1 MKIIRCWNA
10 FVFCPISSIN
20 LNEFFMVRV
29 AGLKGQVSASV
40 DTPSAEGKTPA
51 QQLAA
56 TTAEASRLM
65 AAQQACWRQLSAAL
79 RDAGIAIVA
88 ADELDATERAWLET
102 WFLDR
107 IFPALTPF
115 AVDSTHPFPFIPNSG
130 VCLAL
135 DLRRES
141 DDRHLQG
148 LVPLP
153 PKIDRFVR
161 LPGDA
166 IRYIAMEKALP
177 LFFDRLFP
185 GFDVMGQGVFRVL
198 RDSEVEFDEEAED
211 LVRTFESALKQRRRG
226 NVIRLTVDE
235 PMACRAACLYRRAV
249 QGQRIRC
256 LPGQ

>member
-1 MKIIRCWNA
+1 MSDNVARFTSVAESVPGPGSDDRFLNRELSWLQFNWRVIDEARNENHPLLERLR
-10 FVFCPISSIN
+10 FLSISSIN

-153 PKIDRFVR
+153 SKIDRFVR

-166 IRYIAMEKALP
+166 IRYIAME
-177 LFFDRLFP
+177 
-185 GFDVMGQGVFRVL
+185 
-198 RDSEVEFDEEAED
+198 
-211 LVRTFESALKQRRRG
+211 
-226 NVIRLTVDE
+226 
-235 PMACRAACLYRRAV
+235 
-249 QGQRIRC
+249 
-256 LPGQ
+256 